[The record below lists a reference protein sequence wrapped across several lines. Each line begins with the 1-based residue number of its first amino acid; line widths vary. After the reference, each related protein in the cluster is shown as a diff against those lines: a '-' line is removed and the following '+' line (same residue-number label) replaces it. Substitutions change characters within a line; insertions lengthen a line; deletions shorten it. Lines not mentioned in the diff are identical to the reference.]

1 MEANDVILISDYL
14 AGDLQPEERQSV
26 EERMTKDPE
35 FAGLFKEQ
43 EAQLIVL
50 QAMKRSEAKG
60 QIRQQY
66 EAFRQQE
73 PVRPLNSRRLWQYSA
88 IAAAMLVLLL
98 AFWQLRPASP
108 SAAQLAM
115 GYLEPFP
122 INMDRGSLPQDAL
135 AMQDSAYQL
144 YRTGAFEAA
153 RPILMDLHRLSPED
167 QAIKMYL
174 AESHSQTGH
183 YLEAVNLFE
192 ELSQDSPY
200 PDAAQWRLAL
210 NLLLAGEQERAVS
223 ILEQIQAGSHYKE
236 KDARQLLEGLQ
247 D

>member
-14 AGDLQPEERQSV
+14 AGDLQPEERKSV
-26 EERMTKDPE
+26 EERMAQDPD

-43 EAQLIVL
+43 EAQLVVL
-50 QAMKRSEAKG
+50 QAVKRSETKE

-73 PVRPLNSRRLWQYSA
+73 PARQLNNSRLWQYGA
-88 IAAAMLVLLL
+88 IAATMLVLLL
-98 AFWQLRPASP
+98 AFWQLRPTSP
-108 SAAQLAM
+108 SPEQLAM

-153 RPILMDLHRLSPED
+153 RPLLIDLHRLSPED

-183 YLEAVNLFE
+183 YLDAVGLFE
-192 ELSQDSPY
+192 ELSEDSPY

-210 NLLLAGEQERAVS
+210 NLILAGEKERAVS

-236 KDARQLLEGLQ
+236 KDAKRLLEELQ